1 MQSKKYDS
9 QFDAFSEKD
18 KEEAKITD
26 GNRLCEKIFQ
36 KRANVSNECKL
47 PDKFWNLP
55 KYQGS
60 YTGQIVAANR
70 LLQKYSMLAISKAID
85 SKEAKYILSF
95 RNKKLIPIIEKY
107 QKEVDNTVIEKSNE
121 SVRETRQP
129 LGKKNL
135 FSELG

>member
-1 MQSKKYDS
+1 MPSKKYDS
-9 QFDAFSEKD
+9 QFDAFSE

-36 KRANVSNECKL
+36 KRANVSNEGKI

-55 KYQGS
+55 KYKGS
-60 YTGQIVAANR
+60 YTGQIVAANK

-85 SKEAKYILSF
+85 SKDAKYILSF

-107 QKEVDNTVIEKSNE
+107 QKEVDNTIIEKSNE
-121 SVRETRQP
+121 SVRKSRRP

-135 FSELG
+135 FSELD

>member
-1 MQSKKYDS
+1 MPLKKYDS
-9 QFDAFSEKD
+9 QFDAFSEK
-18 KEEAKITD
+18 EGAKITD

-36 KRANVSNECKL
+36 KRANVSNEGKI

-55 KYQGS
+55 KYKGS
-60 YTGQIVAANR
+60 YTGQIVAANK

-95 RNKKLIPIIEKY
+95 RNKKLVPIIEKY
-107 QKEVDNTVIEKSNE
+107 QKEVDNTIIEKSDE
-121 SVRETRQP
+121 SVRKTRRP

-135 FSELG
+135 FSELE

>member
-1 MQSKKYDS
+1 MPLKKYDS
-9 QFDAFSEKD
+9 QFDAFSEN
-18 KEEAKITD
+18 EGAKITD

-36 KRANVSNECKL
+36 KRANVSNEGKI

-55 KYQGS
+55 KYKGS
-60 YTGQIVAANR
+60 YTGQIVAANK

-95 RNKKLIPIIEKY
+95 RNKKLVPIIEKY
-107 QKEVDNTVIEKSNE
+107 QKEVDNTIIEKSDE
-121 SVRETRQP
+121 SVRKTRRP

-135 FSELG
+135 FSELE

>member
-1 MQSKKYDS
+1 MQSRKYDS
-9 QFDAFSEKD
+9 QFDAFSEN
-18 KEEAKITD
+18 EEAKITD

-36 KRANVSNECKL
+36 KRANVSNEGKI

-55 KYQGS
+55 KYKGS
-60 YTGQIVAANR
+60 YTGQIVAANK

-85 SKEAKYILSF
+85 SKDAKYVLSF

-107 QKEVDNTVIEKSNE
+107 QKEVDNTIIEKSNE
-121 SVRETRQP
+121 SVRKTRRP

-135 FSELG
+135 FSELE

>member
-1 MQSKKYDS
+1 MPSKKYDS
-9 QFDAFSEKD
+9 QFDAFSE

-36 KRANVSNECKL
+36 KRANVSNEGKI

-55 KYQGS
+55 KYKGS
-60 YTGQIVAANR
+60 YTGQIVAANK

-95 RNKKLIPIIEKY
+95 RNKKLVPIIEKY
-107 QKEVDNTVIEKSNE
+107 QKEVDNTIIEKSDE
-121 SVRETRQP
+121 SVRKSRRP

-135 FSELG
+135 FSELD

>member
-9 QFDAFSEKD
+9 QFDAFSEN
-18 KEEAKITD
+18 EEAKITD

-36 KRANVSNECKL
+36 KRANVSNEGKL

-60 YTGQIVAANR
+60 YTGQIVAVNR

-121 SVRETRQP
+121 SVRKTRQP

-135 FSELG
+135 FSRLG

>member
-1 MQSKKYDS
+1 MPSKKYDS
-9 QFDAFSEKD
+9 QFDAFSEN
-18 KEEAKITD
+18 EEAKITD

-36 KRANVSNECKL
+36 KRANVINEGKI

-55 KYQGS
+55 KYKGS
-60 YTGQIVAANR
+60 YTGQIVAANK

-85 SKEAKYILSF
+85 SKDAKYILSF

-107 QKEVDNTVIEKSNE
+107 QKEVDNTIIEKSNE
-121 SVRETRQP
+121 SVRKSRRP

-135 FSELG
+135 FSELE

>member
-1 MQSKKYDS
+1 MPSKKYDS
-9 QFDAFSEKD
+9 QFDAFSEN
-18 KEEAKITD
+18 EEAKITD

-36 KRANVSNECKL
+36 KRANVSNEGKI

-55 KYQGS
+55 KYKGS
-60 YTGQIVAANR
+60 YTGQIVAANK

-85 SKEAKYILSF
+85 SKDAKYILSF

-107 QKEVDNTVIEKSNE
+107 QKEVDNTIIEKSNE
-121 SVRETRQP
+121 SVRKSRRP

-135 FSELG
+135 FSELE

>member
-1 MQSKKYDS
+1 MPLKKYDS
-9 QFDAFSEKD
+9 QFDAFSE

-36 KRANVSNECKL
+36 KRANVSNEGKI

-55 KYQGS
+55 KYKGS
-60 YTGQIVAANR
+60 YTGQIVAANK

-85 SKEAKYILSF
+85 SKDAKYILSF

-107 QKEVDNTVIEKSNE
+107 QEEVDNTIIEKSDE
-121 SVRETRQP
+121 SVRKTRRP

-135 FSELG
+135 FSELE